1 MKETIRGALFSLDL
15 VGMLRA
21 LGLPITEAK
30 GEPGKYWVLCPW
42 SNEHSDTGRSD
53 TVVWQEPGRWPR
65 FHCSHAHCAGR
76 NINTVLG
83 WAESCQSGIVDSF
96 CSRDWQKRTKD
107 RSKPREQKPVK
118 RGPID
123 AAQAI
128 RNTESFLNEFRIDE
142 ADLWHAS
149 SIYPGGDWKHDSLLL
164 LGYLYQPGE
173 FVCICTEFAI
183 HAKKDGSQKA
193 VPKGIGRT
201 KTSADWIEILQREG
215 CLNAGLAGA
224 WIRLNP
230 VTLSGS
236 GTNGAHRDADV
247 TGYRYLLVE
256 SDSIGFELQISLYAK
271 LALPIAAL
279 ITSGGQ
285 SVHAVVKVDAATE
298 MDFRADA
305 AFVLGRLAQFGIDPA
320 NGNPSRYGRMPGVQ
334 RSIGAV
340 GDGQQRLLYFSP
352 QPKGGSIF

>member
-1 MKETIRGALFSLDL
+1 MSSRPADRNWLWYFGIKQCKRFQFFADF
-15 VGMLRA
+15 
-21 LGLPITEAK
+21 LPQ
-30 GEPGKYWVLCPW
+30 G
-42 SNEHSDTGRSD
+42 
-53 TVVWQEPGRWPR
+53 
-65 FHCSHAHCAGR
+65 
-76 NINTVLG
+76 VLG
-83 WAESCQSGIVDSF
+83 VTTWHLVNPLIV
-96 CSRDWQKRTKD
+96 QT
-107 RSKPREQKPVK
+107 
-118 RGPID
+118 
-123 AAQAI
+123 AA
-128 RNTESFLNEFRIDE
+128 R
-142 ADLWHAS
+142 
-149 SIYPGGDWKHDSLLL
+149 
-164 LGYLYQPGE
+164 LGELFYQPGE